1 MVSQPLDL
9 NYISGVNLL
18 HYLRICKD
26 HFREKS
32 RRYLIFMIT
41 IFEIKKK
48 LTVHHDS
55 TNGQIN
61 NTLRGAN
68 VGWNIGSQMIE
79 GKTPRAVKTSRSLL
93 NKDLQFSW
101 WSWTILRVRR
111 WKLIKVITCPY
122 LKMAETCE

>member
-41 IFEIKKK
+41 IFEIKKN

-68 VGWNIGSQMIE
+68 VGCNIGSQMVE
-79 GKTPRAVKTSRSLL
+79 GKTLRAMKTSRSLL
-93 NKDLQFSW
+93 NKDLQFS
-101 WSWTILRVRR
+101 
-111 WKLIKVITCPY
+111 
-122 LKMAETCE
+122 